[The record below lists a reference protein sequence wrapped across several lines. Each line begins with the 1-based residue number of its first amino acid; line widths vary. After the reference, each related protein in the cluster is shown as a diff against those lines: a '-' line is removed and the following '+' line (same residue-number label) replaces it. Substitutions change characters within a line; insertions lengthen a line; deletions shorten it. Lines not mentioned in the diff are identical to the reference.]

1 MNEIVQWS
9 AIKEQFQGNLLV
21 GNGGSIALSGNFS
34 YSSLYEYAKNKEL
47 LKPEAVAIF
56 DKFQKK
62 YRDFE
67 RVLFSLWQADYI
79 NGRFKV
85 EKTEREKIR
94 SGYVMIRRS
103 LIDAV
108 KDIHPEFG
116 ELQSDL
122 ANVGRF
128 ISHFDNVFSLNYDL
142 TLYWA
147 SLSINESNRNRIKDC
162 FTQSVT
168 HSSKQKTKTYAFN
181 DDTDELREPYGINSK
196 ATLLFYPHGNLIIYQ
211 TKANKEEK
219 KIGASGDSLLSKI
232 TDMWRQNDGN
242 PVFICEGSSE
252 SKLSSISASKYLTHV
267 FQKELPRH
275 SDSLTIYGWGMGE
288 QDEHIMEQIK
298 AAKYK
303 RVAVSIF
310 TGDKSEKNLADEI
323 RDIQQKLRGVVPR
336 DKIVFFDSRS
346 SGCWNNKE
354 V

>member
-1 MNEIVQWS
+1 MNEIVEWS
-9 AIKEQFQGNLLV
+9 TIKEQFQGNLLV
-21 GNGGSIALSGNFS
+21 GNGGSIALSRNFS
-34 YSSLYEYAKNKEL
+34 YSSLYEHAKRKAL
-47 LKPEAVAIF
+47 LKPEAIEIF

-79 NGRFKV
+79 NEKFKV
-85 EKTEREKIR
+85 EKSESEKVR
-94 SGYVMIRRS
+94 SGYLKIRRS

-116 ELQSDL
+116 ELKSDL
-122 ANVGRF
+122 VNVGRF
-128 ISHFDNVFSLNYDL
+128 ITQFDNVFSLNYDL

-147 SLSINESNRNRIKDC
+147 SLSISDINRNRIEDC
-162 FTQSVT
+162 FTELVT
-168 HSSKQKTKTYAFN
+168 HGSKQKTKTYAFN
-181 DDTDELREPYGINSK
+181 DDTDDLREPNGINSK

-211 TKANKEEK
+211 TRATKEEK
-219 KIGASGDSLLSKI
+219 KIEASADLLLSKI
-232 TDMWRQNDGN
+232 TDMWRNNGN

-267 FQKELPRH
+267 FQKELPRE

-288 QDEHIMEQIK
+288 QDEHIMEQLK

-310 TGDKSEKNLADEI
+310 TGDKAERSLADEI
-323 RDIQQKLRGVVPR
+323 RGIKQKLSDVVPP
-336 DKIVFFDSRS
+336 DKIVFFDSTS
-346 SGCWNNKE
+346 SGCWNNEE

>member
-9 AIKEQFQGNLLV
+9 TIKEQFQGNLLV
-21 GNGGSIALSGNFS
+21 GNGGSIALSRNFS
-34 YSSLYEYAKNKEL
+34 YSSLYEHAKRKEL
-47 LKPEAVAIF
+47 LKPEAIEIF

-79 NGRFKV
+79 NGKFKV
-85 EKTEREKIR
+85 EKSESEKVR
-94 SGYVMIRRS
+94 SGYLRIRRS
-103 LIDAV
+103 LINAV

-116 ELQSDL
+116 ELKSDL
-122 ANVGRF
+122 VNVGRF
-128 ISHFDNVFSLNYDL
+128 ITQFDNVFSLNYDL

-147 SLSINESNRNRIKDC
+147 SLSISFINRNRIEDC
-162 FTQSVT
+162 FTELVT
-168 HSSKQKTKTYAFN
+168 HGSKQKTKTYAFN
-181 DDTDELREPYGINSK
+181 DDTDDLREPNGINSK
-196 ATLLFYPHGNLIIYQ
+196 ATLLFYPHGNLFIYQ
-211 TKANKEEK
+211 TKATKEEK
-219 KIGASGDSLLSKI
+219 KIGASADLLLSKI

-288 QDEHIMEQIK
+288 QDEHIIEQLK

-310 TGDKSEKNLADEI
+310 TGDKSEKSLSNEI

-336 DKIVFFDSRS
+336 GKIVFFDSTS
-346 SGCWNNKE
+346 SGCWNN
-354 V
+354 